1 MQVQRT
7 LPIRGTLMTLVVV
20 ACIPPWSQSATAAGR
35 TQLELVGEGS
45 QAAMLF
51 QPWMQVLGKA
61 GIENVRF
68 RSSKPT
74 DKVGV
79 QIHGTEDNRLYIV
92 TGIVRGTDE
101 LLLPSGR
108 FRRSDAGRLVRWLDE
123 LAEFGPA
130 EQREKKTAFGLRV
143 SQFAEIHDDLA
154 QPIPF
159 STQGLSRRD
168 AVTRISRQL
177 TFPMRSDAQAG
188 AALQEDQI
196 AEELLGLSCGTV
208 LAYVLRP
215 MGYCLVPRLEG
226 PRSTYAIVKARPD
239 MEVWPVGWESE
250 QPARDLLPALHEFH
264 NINIEGAAASTALQA
279 IGKLLKVPVLI
290 DHNALA
296 RHGVDPDKV
305 LVSHPRSRTTYSLA
319 LRKILFQARLKSEVR
334 VDEAG
339 QPFLWITTVK
349 PV

>member
-1 MQVQRT
+1 MQVQRNFSV
-7 LPIRGTLMTLVVV
+7 RGTLLALVAIACV
-20 ACIPPWSQSATAAGR
+20 APWSRSATAAGQ
-35 TQLELVGEGS
+35 TQLVLVGEGG

-61 GIENVRF
+61 GIESVRF
-68 RSSKPT
+68 RSAKPN

-79 QIHGTEDNRLYIV
+79 QVHGTEGNRLYIV

-101 LLLPSGR
+101 LLLPPGR
-108 FRRSDAGRLVRWLDE
+108 FRRRDAGRLARWLDE
-123 LAEFGPA
+123 LAEQGPA
-130 EQREKKTAFGLRV
+130 DQREQKAAFGLRA
-143 SQFAEIHDDLA
+143 SQFARIHDDLA
-154 QPIPF
+154 QPILF
-159 STQGLSRRD
+159 STKGLSRRD
-168 AVTRISRQL
+168 AVARISRQL
-177 TFPMRSDAQAG
+177 TFPIRSDAQTG
-188 AALQEDQI
+188 AALQEDEI

-226 PRSTYAIVKARPD
+226 PRTTYAIVKARPE

-250 QPARDLLPALHEFH
+250 QPSRDLLPTLYEFH
-264 NINIEGAAASTALQA
+264 NVNIEGVAASTALQA
-279 IGKLLKVPVLI
+279 IGKLLGVPVLI

-334 VDEAG
+334 VDEAEK
-339 QPFLWITTVK
+339 PFLWVTTVK

>member
-1 MQVQRT
+1 MQIQRT
-7 LPIRGTLMTLVVV
+7 LPVRGILMTLVAV
-20 ACIPPWSQSATAAGR
+20 ACVIPCPLSAAAVGR

-51 QPWMQVLGKA
+51 QPWMQMLGKA
-61 GIENVRF
+61 GIENVRC
-68 RSSKPT
+68 RSLKPN
-74 DKVGV
+74 DKVGIQV
-79 QIHGTEDNRLYIV
+79 HGTEDNRLYIV

-101 LLLPSGR
+101 LLLPPGR
-108 FRRSDAGRLVRWLDE
+108 FRRSDVGRLARWLDE
-123 LAEFGPA
+123 LAEYGPA
-130 EQREKKTAFGLRV
+130 EQRERKTAFGLRA
-143 SQFAEIHDDLA
+143 SQFTQIHDDLA

-159 STQGLSRRD
+159 STRGLSRRE
-168 AVTRISRQL
+168 AVARISRQL
-177 TFPMRSDAQAG
+177 TFSIRSDAQTG
-188 AALQEDQI
+188 AALQGDEI

-215 MGYCLVPRLEG
+215 MGYCLVPSLEG
-226 PRSTYAIVKARPD
+226 SRSTYAIVKARPD
-239 MEVWPVGWESE
+239 REVWPVGWESD
-250 QPARDLLPALHEFH
+250 QPTRDLLPALHEFH
-264 NINIEGAAASTALQA
+264 DVNIEGVAASTALQA
-279 IGKLLKVPVLI
+279 IGKLLKVPVLV

-319 LRKILFQARLKSEVR
+319 LRKILFQARLTSEVR

-339 QPFLWITTVK
+339 QPFLWVTTVK